1 MAELD
6 SMIRVVLLNT
16 GSETMA
22 EDDETATARYIAG
35 NVSTQL
41 MLKVIIE
48 IISTMADDPDKY
60 RAGLKKKV
68 LELAD
73 SMPLAEMGPG
83 ARNEGTYFRARDDR
97 QIVDQLQT

>member
-6 SMIRVVLLNT
+6 TMIRAVSLDT

-48 IISTMADDPDKY
+48 IISTMADDPVS
-60 RAGLKKKV
+60 RW
-68 LELAD
+68 
-73 SMPLAEMGPG
+73 P
-83 ARNEGTYFRARDDR
+83 
-97 QIVDQLQT
+97 